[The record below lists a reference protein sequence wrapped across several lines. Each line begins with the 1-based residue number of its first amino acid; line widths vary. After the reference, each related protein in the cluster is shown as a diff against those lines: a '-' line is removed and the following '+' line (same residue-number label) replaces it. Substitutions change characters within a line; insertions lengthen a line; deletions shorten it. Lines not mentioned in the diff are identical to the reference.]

1 MRKSLLIA
9 SLILLPSYLAV
20 ACTSGT
26 PVSGVYGPGQGAS
39 GLAQY
44 VVVMPV
50 ATADC
55 QYNGDII
62 LFAHGYVV
70 PGSPAGT
77 WLSQLALADGTSL
90 PALLN
95 SYGFGFAASSFSKD
109 GLAIVQGIQD
119 TKALTNVIAG
129 LGIPVR
135 KYFVTGASE
144 GGAVAAISR
153 ENDPTY
159 SGGVAVCAPIGSFQK
174 QINYIGDVRVLF
186 DYFFPGVLKTGT
198 PAESAI
204 NIPQALIDN
213 WATVYAPAVVHALIS
228 NPLATL
234 QLISTAQI
242 PIGGD
247 PNNAIDAITSVLAYN
262 IFSTNDAKETLRASP
277 HGKSPHLG
285 NPYDNIGRVFHGSFD
300 DAKLNAM
307 VARFAADPIA
317 TIHLGAYE
325 TSGNLHDP
333 LITLHNLADP
343 LVPFWQETLYAAK
356 VASQGASAQLSQI
369 PAPEY
374 GHCNVNATETG
385 TALSLMVFKAG
396 L

>member
-1 MRKSLLIA
+1 MRKTLLIFA
-9 SLILLPSYLAV
+9 LLLLPSYLA
-20 ACTSGT
+20 AQCASGT

-44 VVVMPV
+44 VVVMPDP
-50 ATADC
+50 AIC
-55 QYNGDII
+55 FNGDII

-70 PGSPAGT
+70 PGSPAAA
-77 WLSQLALADGTSL
+77 WLSQLALPDGTSI
-90 PALLN
+90 PGLLN

-129 LGIPVR
+129 MGIPVQ
-135 KYFVTGASE
+135 KYFVAGASE
-144 GGAVAAISR
+144 GGAIAAISL

-159 SGGVAVCAPIGSFQK
+159 SGGLAVCAPIGSFQK

-204 NIPQALIDN
+204 NIPQALMDN
-213 WATVYAPAVVHALIS
+213 WATVYAPAVVQALIS

-234 QLISTAQI
+234 QLINTAQI
-242 PIGGD
+242 PIGD
-247 PNNAIDAITSVLAYN
+247 PSHAIDAITGALAYN
-262 IFSTNDAKETLRASP
+262 VFSTNDAKETLRASP
-277 HGKSPHLG
+277 HGASPHLG
-285 NPYDNIGRVFHGSFD
+285 NPYDNIGRVFHGSSND
-300 DAKLNAM
+300 VRLNAM
-307 VARFAADPIA
+307 VKRFAADPIA

-325 TSGNLHDP
+325 TTGNLHDP
-333 LITLHNLADP
+333 LITLHTTADP
-343 LVPFWQETLYAAK
+343 IVPFWQETLYNAK
-356 VASQGASAQLSQI
+356 VASQGASAELSQI
-369 PAPEY
+369 PVVRY
-374 GHCNVNATETG
+374 GHCNVTG
-385 TALSLMVFKAG
+385 AEAGAALSLMVSQAG

>member
-1 MRKSLLIA
+1 MRKTLLIVSLL
-9 SLILLPSYLAV
+9 LLPSYLA
-20 ACTSGT
+20 AQCASGT
-26 PVSGVYGPGQGAS
+26 PVSGLYGPGQGAS
-39 GLAQY
+39 GMAQY
-44 VVVMPV
+44 VVVMPEP
-50 ATADC
+50 ASC
-55 QYNGDII
+55 FNGDII

-95 SYGFGFAASSFSKD
+95 SQGFGFAASSFSKD

-119 TKALTNVIAG
+119 TKALTNVISA
-129 LGIPVR
+129 LGIPVH

-144 GGAVAAISR
+144 GGDIAAISL

-159 SGGVAVCAPIGSFQK
+159 SGGVAVCGPIGSFQK

-186 DYFFPGVLKTGT
+186 DYFFPDVLKTGT
-198 PAESAI
+198 PGESAI
-204 NIPQALIDN
+204 NIPPALMAG
-213 WATVYAPAVVHALIS
+213 WATIYAPAVVHALIS

-234 QLISTAQI
+234 QLLSVAQI

-247 PNNAIDAITSVLAYN
+247 LNNAADAITSVLAYN
-262 IFSTNDAKETLRASP
+262 IFSTNDAKETLRPSP

-285 NPYDNIGRVFHGSFD
+285 NPYDNIGRVFHGSFND
-300 DAKLNAM
+300 VRLNAM

-317 TIHLGAYE
+317 TIHLAAYE
-325 TSGNLHDP
+325 TTGHLHDP
-333 LITLHNLADP
+333 LITLHNIADP
-343 LVPFWQETLYAAK
+343 LVPFWQETLYHAK
-356 VASQGASAQLSQI
+356 VAAQGASAELLQI

-385 TALSLMVFKAG
+385 AALLLMVSKAG